1 MIKVVESNTINN
13 KGIKSIQTRI
23 IEVPSWK
30 FIIDVFTEEDNHELY
45 SFIDVDG
52 RYEGVIRPKLS
63 KINNLVYDNTK
74 LTCDVILFNN
84 HVVKK
89 TIEKYS

>member
-1 MIKVVESNTINN
+1 MIKIIETNFLNRKEVEFFQS
-13 KGIKSIQTRI
+13 RV

-30 FIIDVFTEEDNHELY
+30 FIIDIFTEEDNCELY
-45 SFIDVDG
+45 SCRDING

-74 LTCDVILFNN
+74 LSCDIVLFNN
-84 HVVKK
+84 NIVKK
-89 TIEKYS
+89 LIQHM

>member
-23 IEVPSWK
+23 IKVPSWK
-30 FIIDVFTEEDNHELY
+30 FIIDIFTEEDNYELY
-45 SFIDVDG
+45 SCRDING

-63 KINNLVYDNTK
+63 KISSLVYDNTK
-74 LTCDVILFNN
+74 LSCNIILFNKN
-84 HVVKK
+84 IVKK